1 MRVNGFRALGW
12 IAEGTALAFGIPTG
26 GLLARSIGS
35 AGKLLDSIGG
45 AAEYCQED
53 IKELHNVTNEGKGE
67 LDGILRKIDKT
78 TPPQAIDA
86 FRREYGEILKELGK
100 PLVVVIDNLDRCL
113 PINAIHTLEA
123 IRLFL
128 FLPNTAFVIAAD
140 EEMIRCAVAEHF
152 KGTSDRHHIDY
163 LDKLIQLPIRVPKAE
178 VREIRSYL
186 FLLFAI
192 ENGVEAEALERL
204 RTGLEESLQQS
215 WQNDPIST
223 EDALDLTGAS
233 NNEDLIRAF
242 GLADRIAPI
251 WATSPFIHGNPRIVK
266 RLLNVVKMRSQVARR
281 RKMPLDESIIT
292 KLVIFERCLGAD
304 ATADLYRLIDGE
316 SGRPKLLKQ
325 LESSDIDDSMDQVP
339 QELGGQSYNQRFH
352 SEME

>member
-1 MRVNGFRALGW
+1 M
-12 IAEGTALAFGIPTG
+12 
-26 GLLARSIGS
+26 
-35 AGKLLDSIGG
+35 
-45 AAEYCQED
+45 
-53 IKELHNVTNEGKGE
+53 
-67 LDGILRKIDKT
+67 
-78 TPPQAIDA
+78 
-86 FRREYGEILKELGK
+86 
-100 PLVVVIDNLDRCL
+100 
-113 PINAIHTLEA
+113 
-123 IRLFL
+123 
-128 FLPNTAFVIAAD
+128 
-140 EEMIRCAVAEHF
+140 
-152 KGTSDRHHIDY
+152 
-163 LDKLIQLPIRVPKAE
+163 
-178 VREIRSYL
+178 
-186 FLLFAI
+186 
-192 ENGVEAEALERL
+192 
-204 RTGLEESLQQS
+204 EESLQQS

-251 WATSPFIHGNPRIVK
+251 LATSPFIHGNPRIVK

-339 QELGGQSYNQRFH
+339 KSWVANPTTKDFIQRWSKLDPPLKDVDLRAAVYLSRETMPVGVYVIGLSSKGREALQVLVTVSNVTSPTGKETIEGLAIEERALVMEGLVDHLRQVTDWSKKPKGFAGACLLADQSPEAAKVLQRFVK
-352 SEME
+352 EIDQKPWLKTMLKNQQWYKG